1 MSGIHLYV
9 AKTTGIRRKRRT
21 RIVSTTSRQT
31 SSWILSVENIKRDNT
46 TYADRGIVEIGEWD
60 DGTNVDE
67 SGTIEQQINDVGENG
82 VFGVFVKESVPCKR

>member
-1 MSGIHLYV
+1 M
-9 AKTTGIRRKRRT
+9 
-21 RIVSTTSRQT
+21 
-31 SSWILSVENIKRDNT
+31 

-82 VFGVFVKESVPCKR
+82 VFGVFVKESIPCEGGSTCESRQQIVTS